1 MLKEKVYRLYSP
13 QNDRGELNV
22 IHFMLMSDNL
32 GEQSGAYPFL
42 IFHHLEWKSK
52 DEYNLKFIVKKVFQ
66 ATKAL

>member
-1 MLKEKVYRLYSP
+1 
-13 QNDRGELNV
+13 
-22 IHFMLMSDNL
+22 MSDNL